1 MEQLFSDMSLQM
13 AYERATGES
22 YGIQSRSTNPDSV
35 IKVLNDVAAALQPE
49 ELVLEIADTTDPG
62 FHSALVVTNYR
73 ILIGTGPG
81 SLKSIALDLITGVRS
96 AYDPDLILI
105 LHSFGG
111 SYTVRGLGAK
121 GLGRIVHALGWV
133 ASYVVEP
140 PESFQPQNQLP
151 DLFQSWMEAQHT
163 FHEQPELTEDEMGER
178 LRQIL
183 ADKRWY

>member
-22 YGIQSRSTNPDSV
+22 YGIQSRSTNPDNV

-49 ELVLEIADTTDPG
+49 EFVLEIADTTDPG

-96 AYDPDLILI
+96 TYEPDLILI

-111 SYTVRGLGAK
+111 TYVIRGLGAK

-140 PESFQPQNQLP
+140 PESFQPQHRLP
-151 DLFQSWMEAQHT
+151 DLFQDWMEAQRN
-163 FHEQPELTEDEMGER
+163 FHDQPGLTEEEMGEQ